1 VIRIVVAEDNLLVRQ
16 GVVRLLEAEDD
27 LDVVAEC
34 TTHDELLD
42 AVDAHRPDVVLT
54 DVRMPPD
61 HTDEGIRVAHVVGD
75 RFPDIGVLVLS
86 QYDEPQHALRLFE
99 RGVAR
104 RGYLLKDHV
113 AEPEQLVTAI
123 RDVAG
128 GGSSIDPAIVEVMLG
143 ARNARSDSPL
153 SRLTAREREVLAEM
167 ASGRN
172 NSAIA
177 ASLVIT
183 VRAVERHINSIFSK
197 LGLVDEADY
206 HRRVAAVL
214 LFVDPAR

>member
-1 VIRIVVAEDNLLVRQ
+1 
-16 GVVRLLEAEDD
+16 
-27 LDVVAEC
+27 
-34 TTHDELLD
+34 
-42 AVDAHRPDVVLT
+42 
-54 DVRMPPD
+54 
-61 HTDEGIRVAHVVGD
+61 
-75 RFPDIGVLVLS
+75 
-86 QYDEPQHALRLFE
+86 
-99 RGVAR
+99 
-104 RGYLLKDHV
+104 
-113 AEPEQLVTAI
+113 
-123 RDVAG
+123 
-128 GGSSIDPAIVEVMLG
+128 
-143 ARNARSDSPL
+143 
-153 SRLTAREREVLAEM
+153 M